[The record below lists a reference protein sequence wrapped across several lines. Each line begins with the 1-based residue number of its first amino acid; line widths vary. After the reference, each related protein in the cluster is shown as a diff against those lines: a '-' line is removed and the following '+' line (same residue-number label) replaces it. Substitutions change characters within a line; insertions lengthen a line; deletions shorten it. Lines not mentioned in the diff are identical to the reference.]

1 MLQANFGGFLRGEY
15 CSKNTQKVAS
25 KQQKEQTNAAAV
37 STTCSLFS
45 TVLTLDPWS
54 LYPDI

>member
-1 MLQANFGGFLRGEY
+1 MLSANFGGFLRG
-15 CSKNTQKVAS
+15 SKNTQKVAS